1 MHFLLTFISFS
12 DIIKLNTRPG
22 LTEKVT
28 DMKNIKRILFFAI
41 SLMLIFSLFSCMD
54 NNDAVID
61 DDNKRVPVYEGMTVS
76 SNLEV
81 VENKELNIRKPRLE
95 KNLSI
100 VKNLGNFKDVVVES
114 SDYYADLGE
123 EIFITVHINNPD
135 NFEILSFTLNGEKYS
150 SYMFERGSNMENI
163 VIKCNVGRESGEH
176 NYTIDAIKYVDKSA
190 IKDVVI
196 RGNQTIKIVVSE
208 YEHEANC
215 KHDNVEK
222 ITVLE
227 AKAATCEQEGLT
239 EGKKCGLCNT
249 VFVEQENLPKL
260 DCTPGDWIIDKE
272 VTPTR
277 DGLKH
282 TECTMC
288 GKLIKE
294 EIIYAKRSQGLD
306 YSINADGISCTV
318 TGIGS
323 CTDRILI
330 IPEYI
335 EGCKVTAIGE
345 NAFKECEFQ
354 KVVISQ
360 YVTEIGARAFMNC
373 KSMDEVTLPAE
384 LKVIGEEGF
393 YICNALK
400 NVYYQGDVEGWC
412 SIDFV
417 TGWSS
422 PTGHYSNLYFKDKL
436 VTDLVIPD
444 TVTKIDNHAFFGC
457 EAITS
462 VKIGNGVIEIG
473 DQAFSCCKSLSK
485 VTLGNSVKTI
495 GDCAFES
502 TLITEIVIPD
512 SIEYIGC
519 EAFYYCTFLKNVEI
533 GKSISYVHVG
543 AFLES
548 PLIEYNEY
556 ENALYLG
563 NKDNP
568 YQVLISVIDTSISS
582 FKVHA
587 DTTAIIGG
595 AFNYCGSL
603 ESITLPNGITNI
615 GWHLFQGCSSLA
627 NVVIPNSVTNI
638 DECAFYGCAS
648 LTSIVIPN
656 GVTNIGQSAFNG
668 CASLESIHIPA
679 SVISIGSYAFGDCT
693 SLKNITVDENNEY
706 YMAIDGSLYTKDG
719 KTLIRCVLGEES
731 STFIIPD
738 GVVNIS
744 GNAFS
749 GCTTLVNVVIPDSV
763 SSIGLSAFYG
773 CTSLKSIVIPNG
785 VTRIESFAF
794 YNCTS
799 LESVIIP
806 NSVTFIGDRAFSGCT
821 SLTKIV
827 IPKSVETIAGWA
839 FRDCSLL
846 TIYCEAK
853 SKPAGWNT
861 QWNYSKNTVVWGYK
875 GQ

>member
-1 MHFLLTFISFS
+1 MYFLLTFISFS

-81 VENKELNIRKPRLE
+81 VENRELNIRKPRLE
-95 KNLSI
+95 KSLSI

-227 AKAATCEQEGLT
+227 GKAATCEQEGLT

-306 YSINADGISCTV
+306 YIINDDGISCTV

-354 KVVISQ
+354 KVVIPQ

-373 KSMDEVTLPAE
+373 KSMDEVTLPAG

-393 YICNALK
+393 YICSVLQ

-519 EAFYYCTFLKNVEI
+519 EAFYYCNSLKKVEI

-568 YQVLISVIDTSISS
+568 YQVLISVIDTSASS

-603 ESITLPNGITNI
+603 ESITLPNGMTNI
-615 GWHLFQGCSSLA
+615 GWHLFQGCSSLT

-638 DECAFYGCAS
+638 DECAFSGCSA
-648 LTSIVIPN
+648 LMSIVIPN
-656 GVTNIGQSAFNG
+656 GVTNIGKSAF
-668 CASLESIHIPA
+668 
-679 SVISIGSYAFGDCT
+679 SYCT
-693 SLKNITVDENNEY
+693 SLKNINIPASVSNIGSYAFADCTSLEEIKLDENNEY
-706 YMAIDGSLYTKDG
+706 YKLIEGSLYTADG
-719 KTLIRCVLGEES
+719 KTLIRYVANDNASTCV
-731 STFIIPD
+731 IPN
-738 GVVNIS
+738 GVIYIGDS
-744 GNAFS
+744 AFS
-749 GCTTLVNVVIPDSV
+749 GCTTIVEVTIPNSVTVI
-763 SSIGLSAFYG
+763 GRSAFSD
-773 CTSLKSIVIPNG
+773 CTSLKSINIPNT
-785 VTRIESFAF
+785 VTRIDGFTFDGCS
-794 YNCTS
+794 S
-799 LESVIIP
+799 LESIIIP
-806 NSVTFIGDRAFSGCT
+806 ESVTFIGDRAFMDCIA
-821 SLTKIV
+821 LTRIV
-827 IPKSVETIAGWA
+827 IPIYVENIEVWA
-839 FRDCSLL
+839 FRDCNAL
-846 TIYCEAK
+846 TIYCRAK
-853 SKPAGWNT
+853 SQPNGWGW
-861 QWNYSKNTVVWGYK
+861 QWNYNTKAVIWGYA
-875 GQ
+875 GA